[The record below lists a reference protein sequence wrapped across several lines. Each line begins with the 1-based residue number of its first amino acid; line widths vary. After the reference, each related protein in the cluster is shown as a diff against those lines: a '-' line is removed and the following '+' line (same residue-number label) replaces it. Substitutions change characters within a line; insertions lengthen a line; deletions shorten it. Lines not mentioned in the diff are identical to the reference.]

1 MIKVICIDDSLP
13 RYITL
18 NKIYDAEITVVED
31 VYYYRLIDDISDK
44 TNYYVINRFK
54 LLSDWREEQIKTV
67 LDD

>member
-13 RYITL
+13 SYITL

-31 VYYYRLIDDISDK
+31 VYYYRLIDDIGDK
-44 TNYYVINRFK
+44 TNYYTNRFK

>member
-31 VYYYRLIDDISDK
+31 VYYYRLIDDIGDK
-44 TNYYVINRFK
+44 INYYTNRFK
-54 LLSDWREEQIKTV
+54 LLSEWREEQIKTI

>member
-31 VYYYRLIDDISDK
+31 VYYYRLIDDIGDK
-44 TNYYVINRFK
+44 TNYYAHRFK
-54 LLSDWREEQIKTV
+54 LLSEWREEKMKNI